1 VYAIAAFA
9 LPDCISYSV
18 VSQIDVRL
26 PCCRLQPCS
35 RTGTA
40 MAVCNADIFRDIT
53 KQPDPMTKVPNQ
65 LSVTSGYR
73 RPRTNVQPYPKA
85 SFAVRSVLMFLK
97 LIGYGYTC
105 PRGKVVYDCAQT
117 GIVKGLKHLCN
128 VFVCNAFTE
137 HAPNLLHTLT
147 SKQTMLKIITYTM

>member
-1 VYAIAAFA
+1 M
-9 LPDCISYSV
+9 YSPT
-18 VSQIDVRL
+18 QKPHL
-26 PCCRLQPCS
+26 
-35 RTGTA
+35 
-40 MAVCNADIFRDIT
+40 
-53 KQPDPMTKVPNQ
+53 
-65 LSVTSGYR
+65 
-73 RPRTNVQPYPKA
+73 
-85 SFAVRSVLMFLK
+85 RSDQYSCFLK